1 LESIGCL
8 LGFLLV
14 ALSSA
19 NTEDALAKPVTVP
32 FELLPTKH
40 MAVQLRINGKGPYR
54 VIFDTGAPITLL
66 SSRAAKES
74 GVVPAGTPAP
84 LFGML
89 GATGQVPIKKLQLGA
104 LVAEDIPTVVLD
116 HPAIEIMSKAFG
128 RLDGILGFPF
138 FARYRMTLD
147 YQHQELTFAPSTY
160 RPPDALKAMMTTMM
174 TFADDRLAKNVL
186 APAAL
191 WGFTV
196 QKKRSDEGTGVEVA
210 SVSPG
215 GPAAV
220 AGLRAGDRVLSLDG
234 RWTDSAADLYRAT
247 SYVKPESTAHVV
259 ISRHGKELTLNVR
272 PRSGL

>member
-1 LESIGCL
+1 VQSIGCL

-14 ALSSA
+14 ALSSV
-19 NTEDALAKPVTVP
+19 NTEDASGKPVTVP

-40 MAVQLRINGKGPYR
+40 IAVQLRINGKGPYR

-66 SSRAAKES
+66 GSRAAKES
-74 GVVPAGTPAP
+74 GVVPSGTPAP

-89 GATGQVPIKKLQLGA
+89 GTTGQVPIKKLQLGA
-104 LVAEDIPTVVLD
+104 LVAEDIPTVVMD
-116 HPAIEIMSKAFG
+116 HPAVEIMSKAFG

-138 FARYRMTLD
+138 FARYKMTID
-147 YQHQELTFAPSTY
+147 YQHQELTFAPGTY
-160 RPPDALKAMMTTMM
+160 RPVDALKAMMTTMM
-174 TFADDRLAKNVL
+174 TFADDRVAKNVL

-191 WGFTV
+191 WGFMV
-196 QKKRSDEGTGVEVA
+196 QKKGSDEGTGVEVV

-234 RWTDSAADLYRAT
+234 RWTDSAPDLYRAT
-247 SYVKPESTAHVV
+247 SYVKPEATAHVV
-259 ISRHGKELTLNVR
+259 INRQGKELRLTIR

>member
-1 LESIGCL
+1 
-8 LGFLLV
+8 LLV

-19 NTEDALAKPVTVP
+19 NTEDAAAKPVTVP

-66 SSRAAKES
+66 GSRAAKES

-104 LVAEDIPTVVLD
+104 LVAEDIPTMVMD

-138 FARYRMTLD
+138 FARYKMTLD
-147 YQHQELTFAPSTY
+147 YQHRELTFAPSTY

-174 TFADDRLAKNVL
+174 TFADDRAAKNVL

-191 WGFTV
+191 WGFMV
-196 QKKRSDEGTGVEVA
+196 QKKGSDEGTGVEVV

-247 SYVKPESTAHVV
+247 SYVKPESTAHIV
-259 ISRHGKELTLNVR
+259 ISRQGKELRLTVR